1 MEQGRARSRASSSGR
16 VAERMEITLHPGP
29 FPSHRVQA
37 TSVAPTLPAAQLPSL
52 AVRYIS
58 LSACS
63 LTVLKRDHRY
73 LFENPTLST
82 QVPIA
87 HANLYTSC
95 SATTASGGVRYERRS
110 CLPNYVCRFDYAHSI
125 LPQILSIPYPT
136 SLSFRPNIH
145 ILSYCFNFRAA
156 LTNPSISSSKNQ
168 LLSSDI

>member
-52 AVRYIS
+52 AVPYIS

-110 CLPNYVCRFDYAHSI
+110 CLANYVCRLRAFNFTANSFHTLYDQ
-125 LPQILSIPYPT
+125 PILSAQHPSFELLFQFSCSFDKPFDKLLEEPT
-136 SLSFRPNIH
+136 FE
-145 ILSYCFNFRAA
+145 F
-156 LTNPSISSSKNQ
+156 
-168 LLSSDI
+168 